1 MDSQTELLK
10 KVDAKIEAN
19 TVRIQ
24 ENRQNIEKL
33 QQKVDELQVE
43 NKSLREG
50 MADLARYKQRWNL
63 RLNGLPEKEG
73 EDTRELIIGILT
85 RVVPLSVERLRETV
99 DTVHRL
105 GKRGS
110 AATSNN
116 TPRSIIAQFVSR
128 VVRDD
133 VWKRSRDAR
142 RSTSTLR
149 KTSPERTE
157 LRAQSYGHLFKTHGE
172 KAKGLS

>member
-1 MDSQTELLK
+1 MKATLDKQSEKMDSQTELLK

-24 ENRQNIEKL
+24 ENRQTIEKL

-50 MADLARYKQRWNL
+50 MADLARYKRRWNL

-85 RVVPLSVERLRETV
+85 RVMPLSVERLRETV

-105 GKRGS
+105 EMHLY
-110 AATSNN
+110 
-116 TPRSIIAQFVSR
+116 
-128 VVRDD
+128 
-133 VWKRSRDAR
+133 AR

-157 LRAQSYGHLFKTHGE
+157 LHAQSYGHLFKTHGV